1 MSVEVDVSMFS
12 KADFSNPQE
21 QCDLVMKGGIT
32 SGIVYPPVVL
42 KLASEGKQGRKY
54 RFRSVGGTS
63 AGAISAAV
71 TAAAE
76 YGRENKGFQKFEELR
91 QQLSTPDFL
100 FNLFQPAEALAP
112 LMYTLL
118 DLAGKTPPQKE
129 DISTNPQGV
138 LQAIFEFVRPLAKR
152 LPFGQILNKVVDTF
166 LRRSH
171 KVHKE
176 GFWGIVVG
184 FGVAAIL
191 TVTAALTFQ
200 LTDGDVELWG
210 FVALLLVLGIPLAL
224 VGYYL
229 GILLLGVIDVF
240 ESLTQKLPNDNLFG
254 MCTGRSPT
262 GKPAGMQSKEPV
274 LTDWLS
280 EQIDY
285 ISGLQ
290 ENRPLTFGD
299 LCKKPDINGQDVS
312 INLKMATSNLSQ
324 NQPYTLPFG
333 PEHLFLFNENEFKRL
348 FPEKVVR
355 QLVEAGK
362 KAGEQNGRKK
372 FKLPAKGGFYFLPDS
387 DDLPIVVAMR
397 MSLSFPLLI
406 SAIPLYTIKQSALPK
421 EGELIIK
428 EDLLQKNWFSDGGI
442 CSNFPIHFFDNWLPT
457 HPTFAINLATSDDV
471 DKNAENLSLDSLSVS
486 QYTSQQTQKGGSRA
500 ASKQVPEQGRSTVY
514 IWKAGDLDPAP
525 EHINTRDKNKVK
537 NSESLFK
544 FAAQIFYTA
553 QNYRDTM
560 QSYLPGYRER
570 IVQIRLNPDEGGLN
584 LGMSKSTIEKVM
596 QKGGEA
602 GDRLNQD
609 FNFEHHKWIRFRV
622 LMGLLE
628 ENLTV
633 LYEKAL
639 KEIDPNDLSEGDKF
653 STDQL
658 IKNAQDREN
667 PGQGYPY
674 PYPSKEHAEKA
685 RDCAERMRLSVKNVW
700 HPVDETGEPIT
711 PSLTDQ
717 QPLPKSLLRTTP
729 EL

>member
-1 MSVEVDVSMFS
+1 MSVKVDVSMNFS
-12 KADFSNPQE
+12 KADFSDPQE

-100 FNLFQPAEALAP
+100 FNLFQPSEALAP

-118 DLAGKTPPQKE
+118 DLAEKTPPQKE
-129 DISTNPQGV
+129 DISSNPKGV
-138 LQAIFEFVRPLAKR
+138 LQAIFEFMRPLVKR

-166 LRRSH
+166 LRRSR
-171 KVHKE
+171 KVHNE

-191 TVTAALTFQ
+191 TATAALTFQ
-200 LTDGDVELWG
+200 LTDGDVTLWG
-210 FVALLLVLGIPLAL
+210 FVALLLVLGIPFAL
-224 VGYYL
+224 IGYYL
-229 GILLLGVIDVF
+229 GILLLGVIDVL
-240 ESLTQKLPNDNLFG
+240 EALTQKLPNDNLFG

-262 GKPAGMQSKEPV
+262 GEPAGMQSKEPA

-299 LCKKPDINGQDVS
+299 LRKKPPINDQDVS

-324 NQPYTLPFG
+324 NQPYTLPFEPG
-333 PEHLFLFNENEFKRL
+333 HLFLFNENEFNRL

-355 QLVEAGK
+355 HLVEAGK
-362 KAGEQNGRKK
+362 KAGEENGRKK
-372 FKLPAKGGFYFLPDS
+372 FKLPAKGGFYFLPDP
-387 DDLPIVVAMR
+387 DDLPIIVAMR

-406 SAIPLYTIKQSALPK
+406 SAIPLYTIKQSALAK
-421 EGELIIK
+421 KGELIVK

-442 CSNFPIHFFDNWLPT
+442 CSNFPIHFFDTWLPT
-457 HPTFAINLATSDDV
+457 HPTFAINLATSDNI
-471 DKNAENLSLDSLSVS
+471 DKNADSLDPDSLCGFRTGSEQVS
-486 QYTSQQTQKGGSRA
+486 
-500 ASKQVPEQGRSTVY
+500 EQGRSKVY
-514 IWKAGDLDPAP
+514 IWKAGDPDPAP

-537 NSESLFK
+537 NHESLFK

-584 LGMSKSTIEKVM
+584 LGMSKPTIEKVM
-596 QKGGEA
+596 EKGGEA

-628 ENLTV
+628 ENLTI

-639 KEIDPNDLSEGDKF
+639 KEIDPNDLSKGDKF
-653 STDQL
+653 STVQL
-658 IKNAQDREN
+658 TKNAQDPE
-667 PGQGYPY
+667 QGYPY
-674 PYPSKEHAEKA
+674 PYPSNDYAEKA
-685 RDCAERMRLSVKNVW
+685 RDCADRMRLSVKNVW
-700 HPVDETGEPIT
+700 HPVNDETEEPIT

-717 QPLPKSLLRTTP
+717 QPLPKSSLRTTP

>member
-1 MSVEVDVSMFS
+1 MKVDLSMNFS
-12 KADFSNPQE
+12 KADFSAPQE

-42 KLASEGKQGRKY
+42 KLASEGRKY

-100 FNLFQPAEALAP
+100 FNLFQPTEALAP
-112 LMYTLL
+112 LMYILL
-118 DLAGKTPPQKE
+118 DLAGKTPPQRKG
-129 DISTNPQGV
+129 ISSNPKGV
-138 LQAIFEFVRPLAKR
+138 LQAIFGFVQPLVKR
-152 LPFGQILNKVVDTF
+152 LPFGQILNKLVDTL
-166 LRRSH
+166 LRRSR
-171 KVHKE
+171 KVHNE
-176 GFWGIVVG
+176 GFWGITVG
-184 FGVAAIL
+184 LGVAAIL
-191 TVTAALTFQ
+191 TITAALTFQ
-200 LTDGDVELWG
+200 IADGDVGLWG
-210 FVALLLVLGIPLAL
+210 FVALLLVLCIPFAL
-224 VGYYL
+224 IGYYL
-229 GILLLGVIDVF
+229 GILLLGAIDIL

-254 MCTGRSPT
+254 LCTGRSPT
-262 GKPAGMQSKEPV
+262 GKSAGMQSKEPV

-299 LCKKPDINGQDVS
+299 LRKKPPINGQDVS
-312 INLKMATSNLSQ
+312 INLKMVTSNLSQ
-324 NQPYTLPFG
+324 NQPYTLPFKQ
-333 PEHLFLFNENEFKRL
+333 EHLFLFNEHEFNRL

-355 QLVEAGK
+355 HLVEAGK
-362 KAGEQNGRKK
+362 KAGEQNERKQ
-372 FKLPAKGGFYFLPDS
+372 FKLPPNSKFYFLPDP

-406 SAIPLYTIKQSALPK
+406 SAIPLYTLKQSALPK
-421 EGELIIK
+421 KGETLIIE

-457 HPTFAINLATSDDV
+457 HPTFAINLATSDEI
-471 DKNAENLSLDSLSVS
+471 DKDGIPPSSLCVS
-486 QYTSQQTQKGGSRA
+486 QVTSQQIPNGSSRKGSE
-500 ASKQVPEQGRSTVY
+500 QVTEQGRSKVY
-514 IWKAGDLDPAP
+514 LWKAGDPNPAP

-537 NSESLFK
+537 NPESLLK

-570 IVQIRLNPDEGGLN
+570 IVQIRLEPHEGGLN
-584 LGMSKSTIEKVM
+584 LGMSEGTIRDVM
-596 QKGGEA
+596 EKGGQA
-602 GDRLNQD
+602 GNCLNK
-609 FNFEHHKWIRFRV
+609 NFKLEHHKWIRFRV

-639 KEIDPNDLSEGDKF
+639 KDIDPTDPSKGDKF
-653 STDQL
+653 GTEQL
-658 IKNAQDREN
+658 LKNAQNSEK
-667 PGQGYPY
+667 GYPC
-674 PYPSKEHAEKA
+674 PYPSDGYAQKA
-685 RDCAERMRLSVKNVW
+685 RDAAERMRSSVETVW

-717 QPLPKSLLRTTP
+717 QLVPKSVMRITP

>member
-1 MSVEVDVSMFS
+1 MSVEVDVKMDFS
-12 KADFSNPQE
+12 KADFSAPQE

-42 KLASEGKQGRKY
+42 KLASVGKKY

-76 YGRENKGFQKFEELR
+76 YGREDEGFQRFEELR
-91 QQLSTPDFL
+91 QQLATPDFL
-100 FNLFQPAEALAP
+100 FNLFQPAADLAP

-118 DLAGKTPPQKE
+118 DLAEKTPPQAKHR
-129 DISTNPQGV
+129 SSNPQGV
-138 LQAIFEFVRPLAKR
+138 LQAIFKFVGPLVKR
-152 LPFGQILNKVVDTF
+152 LPFGQILNKVIDTF
-166 LRRSH
+166 LRRSR
-171 KVHKE
+171 KVHNK
-176 GFWGIVVG
+176 GFWGIAIG

-191 TVTAALTFQ
+191 AVIAALTFQ

-229 GILLLGVIDVF
+229 GILLLGAIDVL

-262 GKPAGMQSKEPV
+262 GKPSKEPV

-299 LCKKPDINGQDVS
+299 LCKKPPINDQDVS

-333 PEHLFLFNENEFKRL
+333 PEHLFLFNENEFNRL

-355 QLVEAGK
+355 HLVEAGK

-372 FKLPAKGGFYFLPDS
+372 FKLPDTGGFYFLPDS
-387 DDLPIVVAMR
+387 NDLPIVVAMR

-406 SAIPLYTIKQSALPK
+406 SAIPLYTIKQSALQK
-421 EGELIIK
+421 EGELIVK

-471 DKNAENLSLDSLSVS
+471 DKNAENLSLDNLSIS
-486 QYTSQQTQKGGSRA
+486 QYTSQQFPKGSSRTG
-500 ASKQVPEQGRSTVY
+500 SKQSEQGRSTVY
-514 IWKAGDLDPAP
+514 IWQAGDPDPAP
-525 EHINTRDKNKVK
+525 EYINTRDTRDKNKVK
-537 NSESLFK
+537 NPESLFK

-584 LGMSKSTIEKVM
+584 LGMSKPTIEKVM
-596 QKGGEA
+596 EKGGEA
-602 GDRLNQD
+602 GDRLNQ
-609 FNFEHHKWIRFRV
+609 FNFEHHKWTRFRV

-639 KEIDPNDLSEGDKF
+639 KEIDLHDPSKGDKF
-653 STDQL
+653 GTDQL
-658 IKNAQDREN
+658 LKNAQDPE
-667 PGQGYPY
+667 QGYPY

-685 RDCAERMRLSVKNVW
+685 KDCAERMRLSVENVW
-700 HPVDETGEPIT
+700 HPVDETGEPMT
-711 PSLTDQ
+711 PSLADQ
-717 QPLPKSLLRTTP
+717 QPLPKSLLRTNP